1 MERHD
6 EVVDRT
12 CACDVEQPPP
22 LGVAHLLVD
31 RLELVV
37 DVVAISAGEGPCP
50 GRPHDASRR
59 AALRLGGE
67 PRHDGDRELE
77 ALGGVDRHDPHGVV
91 VVLGQDRVGDATL
104 RRLEP
109 RPRQVAADAVPADI
123 APRPRLVDHVA
134 HATPHIVGI
143 GTVERDVEHAT
154 FVDDLGQQVGG
165 RPPRDPR
172 GDRADVGD
180 GVGDRMVGERLGWR
194 RPDVPSAAARHPL
207 VQLDVAAA
215 VERAAQRRHERQ
227 LVGGVVSGA
236 QRQHQVTDLGRRVDD
251 RAVLGPVRD
260 ATLAEGRL
268 ERRQR
273 CAGREQDGDV
283 AGLAGSKRL
292 RLLVLDGPSRR
303 RGR

>member
-12 CACDVEQPPP
+12 RARDVEQPPP

-37 DVVAISAGEGPCP
+37 DVVAISAGEGPRP
-50 GRPHDASRR
+50 GWPHDASRR

-77 ALGGVDRHDPHGVV
+77 ALGGVDRHDPHG
-91 VVLGQDRVGDATL
+91 DRGRARAGSCRRCDPPTPGAAPTPGSGGRRARRRRPTPAPGRSRSARDAT
-104 RRLEP
+104 RRGH
-109 RPRQVAADAVPADI
+109 RDSRA
-123 APRPRLVDHVA
+123 RRR
-134 HATPHIVGI
+134 
-143 GTVERDVEHAT
+143 ERDVRRRSRPAGRRASAT
-154 FVDDLGQQVGG
+154 RSESAIERTWAMASATGWSASASGG
-165 RPPRDPR
+165 GAQMFHRPPR
-172 GDRADVGD
+172 
-180 GVGDRMVGERLGWR
+180 
-194 RPDVPSAAARHPL
+194 RHPF

-227 LVGGVVSGA
+227 LVGGVVGGA
-236 QRQHQVTDLGRRVDD
+236 QRQHQVTDLGGRVHD

-283 AGLAGSKRL
+283 AGPAGS
-292 RLLVLDGPSRR
+292 
-303 RGR
+303 